1 MKFCSQCAHP
11 VVFDIPPDDTLPR
24 HICKN
29 CKTIHY
35 QNPKIVVNTIPF
47 WKEKSVLT
55 VLLCRRA
62 IEPRMGFWTL
72 PGGFMENNET
82 TEEAALRETIEEAGA
97 DIIVHDLFSLMN
109 LPTVQQVH
117 LFYLAG
123 LKSLSFSPG
132 LETLETQMFT
142 EAEIPWDEI
151 AFTSVGRALELFFS
165 DQKKAI
171 NGESKLHSI
180 DLKQLFYPT

>member
-29 CKTIHY
+29 CRTIHY

-47 WKEKSVLT
+47 WKKEKNVS

-62 IEPRMGFWTL
+62 IEPRAGFWTL
-72 PGGFMENNET
+72 PGGFMENDET
-82 TEEAALRETIEEAGA
+82 TKEAALRETEEEAGA
-97 DIIVHDLFSLMN
+97 DIVVHDLFSLMN
-109 LPTVQQVH
+109 LPSVQQVH
-117 LFYLAG
+117 LFYLAE
-123 LKSLSFSPG
+123 LKSLSFAPG

-142 EAEIPWDEI
+142 EAKIPWNEI
-151 AFTSVGRALELFFS
+151 AFTSTRQALELFFS
-165 DQKKAI
+165 DHRKAI
-171 NGESKLHSI
+171 DGQSRLHSV
-180 DLKQLFYPT
+180 DLKRLVYST

>member
-1 MKFCSQCAHP
+1 
-11 VVFDIPPDDTLPR
+11 
-24 HICKN
+24 
-29 CKTIHY
+29 
-35 QNPKIVVNTIPF
+35 
-47 WKEKSVLT
+47 
-55 VLLCRRA
+55 
-62 IEPRMGFWTL
+62 
-72 PGGFMENNET
+72 MENNET